1 MKGHLVKI
9 THSNSIAAATALV
22 LLAACGQ
29 DAATEAGASSDDS
42 EMVAPGAAA
51 DRDWIPAG
59 IVLPEPHT
67 VLQDT
72 RLGTRTYL
80 QRGSVPTD
88 PSGQFP
94 AWKSA
99 LETAGYEVNEG
110 LLHDGRLLFDRAD
123 VESGQISV
131 SQPEDIEGYMIQ
143 IDVSKE
149 TQ

>member
-29 DAATEAGASSDDS
+29 DTATEAGASSDDS
-42 EMVAPGAAA
+42 EMVATGAAA

-80 QRGSVPTD
+80 LQVSVPND

-94 AWKSA
+94 EWKSA